1 VPLRQRPAEEVRD
14 PPGERGDQGEDDG
27 HGPNLENR
35 IYSDDMQDGIG
46 GELDRNLSGNINGGI
61 DRVAGQVDGQT
72 SQVAQRAAR
81 VLALAVR
88 LLRWPTLALLCAPIP
103 FELVLLELSLSAN
116 GWVRV
121 LGLIVTALLAA
132 VTVTFGVRRHRILR
146 AVAEPSA
153 LGTELGIA
161 VSLSERVDD
170 ARDVLGE
177 VVGGGGRQVFRR
189 LRGLW
194 HGISITGRWIEEVG
208 DLPRARY
215 FVPPKIGTTV
225 ALTWAAAWIIPV
237 SIGVTV
243 VAVIGLIADNVT
255 G

>member
-1 VPLRQRPAEEVRD
+1 
-14 PPGERGDQGEDDG
+14 
-27 HGPNLENR
+27 
-35 IYSDDMQDGIG
+35 MQDGIG
-46 GELDRNLSGNINGGI
+46 GELGRNLNGGI
-61 DRVAGQVDGQT
+61 DRMAGQVDGQT
-72 SQVAQRAAR
+72 SQVAQHAAR
-81 VLALAVR
+81 VLAVAVR

-103 FELVLLELSLSAN
+103 FELVLLGLSLSAD

-121 LGLIVTALLAA
+121 LGLIVVALLAA
-132 VTVTFGVRRHRILR
+132 VTVTFGVRRHRILG
-146 AVAEPSA
+146 AVAEPAA

-170 ARDVLGE
+170 ARDVLGQ

-194 HGISITGRWIEEVG
+194 RGISTTGRWIESVG

-237 SIGVTV
+237 SIVLTFLAG
-243 VAVIGLIADNVT
+243 IGTIARAF
-255 G
+255 

>member
-1 VPLRQRPAEEVRD
+1 
-14 PPGERGDQGEDDG
+14 
-27 HGPNLENR
+27 
-35 IYSDDMQDGIG
+35 MQDGIG
-46 GELDRNLSGNINGGI
+46 DIGGQINGGI
-61 DRVAGQVDGQT
+61 DRLAGQVDGQT
-72 SQVAQRAAR
+72 NQVAQHAAR

-88 LLRWPTLALLCAPIP
+88 LLRWPTLGLLCTPIP
-103 FELVLLELSLSAN
+103 LELVTFGLAVTAE
-116 GWVRV
+116 GWVRIV
-121 LGLIVTALLAA
+121 GLVVVALL
-132 VTVTFGVRRHRILR
+132 VTVTVAFGVRRHRILK
-146 AVAEPSA
+146 AVSEPSA

-215 FVPPKIGTTV
+215 FVPPKIGTTIT
-225 ALTWAAAWIIPV
+225 LTLAAAWLIPV
-237 SIGVTV
+237 SIVVTFL
-243 VAVIGLIADNVT
+243 AGIGTIARAF
-255 G
+255 

>member
-1 VPLRQRPAEEVRD
+1 
-14 PPGERGDQGEDDG
+14 
-27 HGPNLENR
+27 
-35 IYSDDMQDGIG
+35 MQDGIG
-46 GELDRNLSGNINGGI
+46 GELGRNLNGGI

-72 SQVAQRAAR
+72 SQVAQHAAR
-81 VLALAVR
+81 VLAVAVR
-88 LLRWPTLALLCAPIP
+88 LLRWPTLALLCAPLP
-103 FELVLLELSLSAN
+103 FEIVLVGLSLSAD

-121 LGLIVTALLAA
+121 LGLIVVALLGA
-132 VTVTFGVRRHRILR
+132 VTVTFGVRRHRILT

-208 DLPRARY
+208 ALPRARY

-225 ALTWAAAWIIPV
+225 VLTWAAAWLIPV
-237 SIGVTV
+237 SIALTV
-243 VAVIGLIADNVT
+243 LAGIGTIARSF
-255 G
+255 